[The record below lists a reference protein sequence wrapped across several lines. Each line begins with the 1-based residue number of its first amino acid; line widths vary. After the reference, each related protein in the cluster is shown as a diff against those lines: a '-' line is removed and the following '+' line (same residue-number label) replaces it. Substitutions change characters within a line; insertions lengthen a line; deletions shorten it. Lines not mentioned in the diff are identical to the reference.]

1 MRWLY
6 THMAD
11 LKYLNTSVG
20 GHCAI
25 ELINTQKMVNSVLTD
40 RLQDDAAVIA
50 WVEQTFMLK
59 PAIAAKALNG
69 DLLAGVLELRA
80 ILQRY
85 LSNHQLAKKDIAH
98 LNEALTKFKS
108 YQQLV
113 EKVGGFDSLQ
123 RIILDSNETLIG
135 LLADAVGELIAL
147 GDLALIRKCESDDC
161 VLWFYDTTK
170 GHKRRWCSMATCGNR
185 HKIRKFRAK

>member
-1 MRWLY
+1 
-6 THMAD
+6 MAD

-20 GHCAI
+20 GHCAL
-25 ELINTQKMVNSVLTD
+25 ELINTQEMVNGVLTD

-85 LSNHQLAKKDIAH
+85 LSNHQLAKKEFDY
-98 LNEALTKFKS
+98 LNKALTQFKS

-113 EKVGGFDSLQ
+113 EKIGGFDSQQ
-123 RIILDSNETLIG
+123 RIILDSNETLTG
-135 LLADAVGELIAL
+135 LIADAVGELIAL
-147 GDLALIRKCESDDC
+147 GDLALIRKCESDEC

>member
-1 MRWLY
+1 
-6 THMAD
+6 MAD

-20 GHCAI
+20 GHCAL
-25 ELINTQKMVNSVLTD
+25 ELINTQAMVNCVLTD
-40 RLQDDAAVIA
+40 RLQNDAAVIT

-59 PAIAAKALNG
+59 PAIAAKSLKG

-80 ILQRY
+80 MLQRY
-85 LSNHQLAKKDIAH
+85 LSNYQLAKKDMDTLNKALAH
-98 LNEALTKFKS
+98 
-108 YQQLV
+108 YQAYRQLV
-113 EKVGGFDSLQ
+113 EKDGMVDSQQ
-123 RIILDSNETLIG
+123 RIVIDTNETVIG
-135 LLADAVGELIAL
+135 LMADAVGELITQ
-147 GDLALIRKCESDDC
+147 GDLALIRKCESDEC

>member
-20 GHCAI
+20 GHCTI
-25 ELINTQKMVNSVLTD
+25 ELINTQEMVNGVLTD
-40 RLQDDAAVIA
+40 RLQNDAAVIT

-59 PAIAAKALNG
+59 PAIAANALNG

-85 LSNHQLAKKDIAH
+85 LRNHQLAKKDIAH
-98 LNEALTKFKS
+98 LNQALTKFKS

-113 EKVGGFDSLQ
+113 EKVGGFDSQQ

-135 LLADAVGELIAL
+135 LIADAVGELIAH

>member
-1 MRWLY
+1 
-6 THMAD
+6 MAD

-20 GHCAI
+20 GHCAL
-25 ELINTQKMVNSVLTD
+25 ELINTQEMVNGVLTD
-40 RLQDDAAVIA
+40 RLQNDAAVII
-50 WVEQTFMLK
+50 WVEQTFLLK
-59 PAIAAKALNG
+59 PAIAAKTLNG
-69 DLLAGVLELRA
+69 DLLTGVLELRA

-85 LSNHQLAKKDIAH
+85 LSNHQLAKKEFDY
-98 LNEALTKFKS
+98 LNKTLAQFKS

-113 EKVGGFDSLQ
+113 EKVGGFDSQQ
-123 RIILDSNETLIG
+123 RIILDSNETLTG
-135 LLADAVGELIAL
+135 LIADAVGELIAL

>member
-1 MRWLY
+1 
-6 THMAD
+6 MAD

-20 GHCAI
+20 GHCALQ
-25 ELINTQKMVNSVLTD
+25 LINTQEMVNGTLTD
-40 RLQDDAAVIA
+40 RLQNDAAVIT
-50 WVEQTFMLK
+50 WVAQTFMLQ

-69 DLLAGVLELRA
+69 GLLAGVLELRA

-85 LSNHQLAKKDIAH
+85 LSDHQLAQKEIDTLNKALAQYQAYRQIAPT
-98 LNEALTKFKS
+98 A
-108 YQQLV
+108 
-113 EKVGGFDSLQ
+113 GGFDNQQ
-123 RIILDSNETLIG
+123 RIVMDSNETLIG
-135 LLADAVGELIAL
+135 LIADAVGELVAL
-147 GDLALIRKCESDDC
+147 GDLALIRKCESDEC

>member
-1 MRWLY
+1 
-6 THMAD
+6 MAD

-20 GHCAI
+20 GHCAL
-25 ELINTQKMVNSVLTD
+25 ELINTQEMVNGVLTD
-40 RLQDDAAVIA
+40 RLQDDAAVIT

-85 LSNHQLAKKDIAH
+85 LSNHQLAKKEFDH
-98 LNEALTKFKS
+98 LNKALSQFKS

-113 EKVGGFDSLQ
+113 EKVGGFASQQ
-123 RIILDSNETLIG
+123 RIVLDSTEALIG
-135 LLADAVGELIAL
+135 LIADAVCDLIAL

>member
-1 MRWLY
+1 
-6 THMAD
+6 MAD

-20 GHCAI
+20 GHCAL
-25 ELINTQKMVNSVLTD
+25 ELINTQLMVNGVLTD
-40 RLQDDAAVIA
+40 LLQDDAAVIT

-69 DLLAGVLELRA
+69 DLLAGVLELRTM
-80 ILQRY
+80 LHRY
-85 LSNHQLAKKDIAH
+85 LSSHQLAKKDI
-98 LNEALTKFKS
+98 
-108 YQQLV
+108 
-113 EKVGGFDSLQ
+113 DSLNKALAQ
-123 RIILDSNETLIG
+123 YRAYRQLATTDDGFNSQERIIIDSNETLIG
-135 LLADAVGELIAL
+135 LIADAVGEVIAL
-147 GDLALIRKCESDDC
+147 GDLALIRKCESDEC